1 MTRRELSLDD
11 LPPIRQGGVGKTEA
25 MLRRKAFDDYRNGV
39 ARTATIPSEDLEP
52 FLRAHGMEF
61 RILGSDA
68 HKPVVTDMPPQSMAE
83 LRADMAR
90 FVREQLDNG
99 GLR

>member
-1 MTRRELSLDD
+1 MTERELSLDD
-11 LPPIRQGGVGKTEA
+11 LPPIRQGGVGKTQA

-39 ARTATIPSEDLEP
+39 GRSMTIPSEQIEP
-52 FLRAHGMEF
+52 FLRAHGMEL
-61 RILGSDA
+61 RILSSDA
-68 HKPVVTDMPPQSMAE
+68 HKPVVIDMPPHSMEE